1 MLIKK
6 IYEILYEAFGP
17 QYWWPGETPLEVA
30 IGAILT
36 QNTAWTNVE
45 KAIQNLKSKNLLD
58 LDRLLELDKDK
69 LAELIRPSGFYRQ
82 KAQRLKEF
90 LVWLKQKGGCLLKIN
105 ESTEVIR
112 DELLSIKGIGPET
125 ADSILLYAMERPVFV
140 VDAYTK
146 RILTRHRIIRE
157 SADYHEV
164 QSLFMHNLPSDVQL
178 YKEYHALFVKLG
190 KEHCKKSSPLCNTC
204 PLKQIS

>member
-1 MLIKK
+1 MLLKK

-30 IGAILT
+30 VGAILT
-36 QNTAWTNVE
+36 QNTAWKNVE
-45 KAIQNLKSKNLLD
+45 KAIRNLKSKNLLY
-58 LDRLLELDKDK
+58 LDRLLELDNDK

-90 LVWLKQKGGCLLKIN
+90 LIWLEKKGGCFLKIN
-105 ESTEVIR
+105 DPTEVIR
-112 DELLSIKGIGPET
+112 NELLSIKGIGPET

-146 RILTRHRIIRE
+146 RVLARHRIIRE
-157 SADYHEV
+157 NANYHEV
-164 QSLFMHNLPSDVQL
+164 QSFFMHNLPYDVQL

-190 KEHCKKSSPLCNTC
+190 KEYCKKSSPLCSTC
-204 PLKQIS
+204 PLKQIF